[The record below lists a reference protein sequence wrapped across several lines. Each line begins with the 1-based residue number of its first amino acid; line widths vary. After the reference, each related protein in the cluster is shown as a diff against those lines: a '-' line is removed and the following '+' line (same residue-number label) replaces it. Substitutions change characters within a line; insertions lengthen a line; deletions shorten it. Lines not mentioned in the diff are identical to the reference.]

1 MQTAYRLCYI
11 PGKIK
16 HQATSPFF
24 STILTTFFTWRN
36 VMKKRLLSMLLVLV
50 MMLGLIPTTAFAASS
65 EQEALG
71 EIDIYNGGVK
81 MSYLSING
89 RIREQIYTYYNHVTP
104 TGSIKE
110 VPAYCV
116 NPNDNHLRQ
125 KTQSPSHIPISEGR
139 LLLRCL

>member
-1 MQTAYRLCYI
+1 
-11 PGKIK
+11 
-16 HQATSPFF
+16 
-24 STILTTFFTWRN
+24 
-36 VMKKRLLSMLLVLV
+36 MKKRLLSVLLVLV

-104 TGSIKE
+104 SGSVKE
-110 VPAYCV
+110 IPAYCE
-116 NPNDNHLRQ
+116 PQ
-125 KTQSPSHIPISEGR
+125 
-139 LLLRCL
+139 